1 MVRKVTKRPSAIRQV
16 ELKARQLNPAV
27 ASQSAMVQVDLLVPL
42 KRQAIRQ
49 HFATQVAERSRP
61 QPRMVS
67 VRRSARRAA
76 VAWVLQVSLAIT
88 LPFVTQ
94 VGVQLDQHPVVE
106 LGRPFGTTQGVR
118 RDQPA
123 TTDDEANCP
132 VPFIFSHCS
141 L

>member
-1 MVRKVTKRPSAIRQV
+1 
-16 ELKARQLNPAV
+16 
-27 ASQSAMVQVDLLVPL
+27 MVQVDLLVPP
-42 KRQAIRQ
+42 KRQAIRRY
-49 HFATQVAERSRP
+49 FGMQVGERSKP

-67 VRRSARRAA
+67 VQLSGRRTA

-106 LGRPFGTTQGVR
+106 LGRPFWTAQGVR